1 MTLFAFALNCFLAL
15 LLLAAMMVGL
25 RLERRLKGMR
35 DSHEGFARAAADLNL
50 AIARAEGGL
59 AEMRAA
65 LKDAEETL
73 TERVD
78 EARAAAKKL
87 EAAMQRAQTLPASR
101 MDAVV
106 AASVAPVAT
115 TVAPQVEPVA
125 ASVAPVADEELP
137 IRELLAKLRSAIP
150 PEDRGEA
157 QVLDLRQRAEPAA
170 AARSRA
176 RVDDELFEADE
187 RAFRRAGLG
196 R

>member
-1 MTLFAFALNCFLAL
+1 MTVFAFALNCFLAM

-25 RLERRLKGMR
+25 RLEKRLKAMR
-35 DSHEGFARAAADLNL
+35 DNHEGFARAAADLNL

-65 LKDAEETL
+65 LRDAEETL

-78 EARAAAKKL
+78 EARAAARKL
-87 EAAMQRAQTLPASR
+87 EAAVQRAQSLPASR
-101 MDAVV
+101 MEAAV
-106 AASVAPVAT
+106 AADVAPAGGAQVAPVA
-115 TVAPQVEPVA
+115 AD
-125 ASVAPVADEELP
+125 VADEDLP

-150 PEDRGEA
+150 PEDRGQAE
-157 QVLDLRQRAEPAA
+157 VLDLRQRVQPV
-170 AARSRA
+170 AARSRG

>member
-1 MTLFAFALNCFLAL
+1 MTVFAFALNCLLAM

-25 RLERRLKGMR
+25 RLEKRLKGLR
-35 DSHEGFARAAADLNL
+35 DSNEGFAKAAADLNL

-59 AEMRAA
+59 AEMRTA
-65 LKDAEETL
+65 LKDAEETV

-78 EARAAAKKL
+78 EARAAARKL
-87 EAAMQRAQTLPASR
+87 EAAMQRAHSLPASR
-101 MDAVV
+101 VD
-106 AASVAPVAT
+106 APVAT
-115 TVAPQVEPVA
+115 PVA
-125 ASVAPVADEELP
+125 ADVAPVADEELP

-150 PEDRGEA
+150 PEGRGEA
-157 QVLDLRQRAEPAA
+157 QVLEMRHRVEPVS